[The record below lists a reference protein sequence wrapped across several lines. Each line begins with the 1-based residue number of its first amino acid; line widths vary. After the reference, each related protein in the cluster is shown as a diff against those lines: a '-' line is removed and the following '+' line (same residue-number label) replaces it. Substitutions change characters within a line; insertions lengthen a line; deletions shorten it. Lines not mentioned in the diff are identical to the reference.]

1 MLGDLQSRF
10 CYLPTFTSEKS
21 EVQWGYI
28 WPIAIYHHEP
38 GARFF
43 TGMVSIRLMA
53 NNREN
58 VLSLFTGY
66 VICSRLPR
74 SDDKAYTLGLLSH

>member
-43 TGMVSIRLMA
+43 TGMVSIRLTA
-53 NNREN
+53 NNQGRTHYP
-58 VLSLFTGY
+58 FY
-66 VICSRLPR
+66 RLC
-74 SDDKAYTLGLLSH
+74 DLLEATKV